1 MLNGHILRRINNG
14 KSFHV
19 SISEVNS
26 SEHSY
31 NSNTQIYLQRMRR
44 EKNKYMNTHLLSFIS
59 FSYFHVELTTISSF
73 FFFFSFSSLVCL
85 YDLAPKREC
94 IVEYVLLFFYT
105 SIMSVRLFFVI
116 VVCHCR
122 LVQYVC
128 ESTKWNWLLEEW
140 LLKWILLHAL
150 SI

>member
-1 MLNGHILRRINNG
+1 MANLFMCLFLKSIHQNTLIIQTHKSICREWGEKRINIWTHISCH
-14 KSFHV
+14 SFH
-19 SISEVNS
+19 SLISMWS
-26 SEHSY
+26 WR
-31 NSNTQIYLQRMRR
+31 QF
-44 EKNKYMNTHLLSFIS
+44 LL
-59 FSYFHVELTTISSF
+59 F